1 MPLEFDAIASLSGD
15 GVLHEII
22 NGLAS
27 RKDNAIK
34 ALRIPVVPIPT
45 GSANA
50 CNLNLQGQKVSSQ
63 RGAMRDWFRLRDR
76 ELIQRWG
83 CPSRAVLMSRWQR

>member
-1 MPLEFDAIASLSGD
+1 MSLEFDAIASLSGD
-15 GVLHEII
+15 GLVHEII

-27 RKDNAIK
+27 RKDDAIE

-50 CNLNLQGQKVSSQ
+50 FNLNLQGQKVS
-63 RGAMRDWFRLRDR
+63 A
-76 ELIQRWG
+76 
-83 CPSRAVLMSRWQR
+83 